1 MLRCLL
7 FISCVAAA
15 VAAPL
20 PHDVYV
26 WQRAWNESVREA
38 VANHATNFQSL
49 VVLGAEVSWKDK
61 QPQVTRVAV
70 NYESLRAAG
79 RPVGLALRIG
89 PTAGPFRS
97 NDAVSLALTS
107 LAKSLIAEA
116 ITNRLRPVEL
126 QLDFD
131 CAESKL
137 DGYRVWVEMI
147 RRQIAPVPLIITTLP
162 SWLKQPDFAKLAA
175 ASDGYILQVHSL
187 ERPKG
192 FDAPFTLCD
201 PAAAR
206 RYVEQAGRLSVPFRV
221 ALPTYGYYVA
231 FDANDKFIGLAA
243 DGPSI
248 TWPQGTHIREV
259 RTDAAEMAKLVAFWN
274 TNPPPSLRGVI
285 WYRLSISQDTL
296 NWRFATLGVVIAGR
310 VPQADLKVES
320 RSPEPELVEVI
331 LRNDGTADFQN
342 EFSVRVRVRSAR
354 VVAGD
359 SLGGFDFG
367 KQANGDILFR
377 ARELVLRAGEQ
388 RKIGWL
394 RTNRKAEVELEVE
407 K

>member
-89 PTAGPFRS
+89 PSAGPFRS

-137 DGYRVWVEMI
+137 DGYRVWVEATEI
-147 RRQIAPVPLIITTLP
+147 ELTASDLGEIDR
-162 SWLKQPDFAKLAA
+162 AA
-175 ASDGYILQVHSL
+175 AQIEVQGARYPEHLQRLV
-187 ERPKG
+187 
-192 FDAPFTLCD
+192 
-201 PAAAR
+201 
-206 RYVEQAGRLSVPFRV
+206 GR
-221 ALPTYGYYVA
+221 
-231 FDANDKFIGLAA
+231 
-243 DGPSI
+243 
-248 TWPQGTHIREV
+248 
-259 RTDAAEMAKLVAFWN
+259 
-274 TNPPPSLRGVI
+274 
-285 WYRLSISQDTL
+285 
-296 NWRFATLGVVIAGR
+296 
-310 VPQADLKVES
+310 
-320 RSPEPELVEVI
+320 
-331 LRNDGTADFQN
+331 
-342 EFSVRVRVRSAR
+342 
-354 VVAGD
+354 
-359 SLGGFDFG
+359 
-367 KQANGDILFR
+367 
-377 ARELVLRAGEQ
+377 
-388 RKIGWL
+388 
-394 RTNRKAEVELEVE
+394 
-407 K
+407 